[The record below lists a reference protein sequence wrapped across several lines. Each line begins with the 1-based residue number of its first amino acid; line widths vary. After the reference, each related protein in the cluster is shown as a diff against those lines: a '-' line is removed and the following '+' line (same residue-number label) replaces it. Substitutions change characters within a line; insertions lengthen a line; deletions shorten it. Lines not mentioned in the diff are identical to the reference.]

1 MKAEIIFENEQDA
14 IPIADGLY
22 DLIER
27 VVDTVLT
34 QEEFGRDCEVSVLF
48 TDDEQIRSYNHE
60 HRGIDKATDVLSFP
74 MLEYDEDGEIISEDI
89 EFGDVLL
96 LGDIVLSL
104 EHAKAQAEEYG
115 HSFEREVGF
124 LTAHSVLHL
133 LGYDHEDDEES
144 RLEMRSKEEKA
155 LSALGLTR

>member
-1 MKAEIIFENEQDA
+1 MKAEIIFEDNQEK
-14 IPIADGLY
+14 IEVHDGLY
-22 DLIER
+22 DLIEN
-27 VVDTVLT
+27 VVGTVLE
-34 QEEFGRDCEVSVLF
+34 QESFPHECEVSVLF
-48 TDDEQIRSYNHE
+48 VDDVEIRAYNHE

-74 MLEYDEDGEIISEDI
+74 MLEYDEDGEIISEDVG
-89 EFGDVLL
+89 FGDVLL

-144 RLEMRSKEEKA
+144 RLEMREKEEKA

>member
-1 MKAEIIFENEQDA
+1 MKAEIIFENEQET
-14 IPIADGLY
+14 IEIADGLY

-27 VVDTVLT
+27 VVDTVLE
-34 QEEFGRDCEVSVLF
+34 QENFPHECEVSVLF
-48 TDDEQIRSYNHE
+48 TDDKKIRTYNHE

-74 MLEYDEDGEIISEDI
+74 MLEYDEDGKIISEDI

-104 EHAKAQAEEYG
+104 EHAEAQAKEYG

-133 LGYDHEDDEES
+133 LGHDHEEDEES
-144 RLEMRSKEEKA
+144 RLIMRAKEEKA
-155 LSALGLTR
+155 LGVLNLTR

>member
-1 MKAEIIFENEQDA
+1 MKAEIIFEDNQEKIEVQDG
-14 IPIADGLY
+14 IY
-22 DLIER
+22 DLIEN

-34 QEEFGRDCEVSVLF
+34 QEDFPHACEVSVLF
-48 TDDEQIRSYNHE
+48 VDDEEIRAYNHE
-60 HRGIDKATDVLSFP
+60 HRGIDKSTDVLSFP
-74 MLEYDEDGEIISEDI
+74 MLEYDEDGEIVSEDVG
-89 EFGDVLL
+89 FGDVLL

-144 RLEMRSKEEKA
+144 RLEMREKEEKA
-155 LSALGLTR
+155 LSALGLVR